1 MKRAEEL
8 VKETLALQPQDALLH
23 QRLGVILR
31 AQRRPD
37 EALAHFEEAL
47 QKDPGSFESL
57 EQITAILVSQKRIA
71 QAQERVTRQIT
82 RYPNT
87 ANLYNLLGRVLM
99 ESRNW
104 PESEAAFKKA
114 VALDKELLSAYV
126 NIGELYARQ
135 GKIQQSVAELE
146 GVLKKS
152 PRQPSVLM
160 RLGMLHEQQKDF
172 SRAMTRY
179 EEALQVNASFAPAAN
194 NLAWILLE
202 QGGDKER
209 ALSYAETAWKA
220 SPQDPHIADT
230 LGWVYFRKEM
240 YAKAAGLLKEAV
252 NKLPEDPAV
261 LYHYG
266 MAQYWN
272 NEDAEA
278 KKSLKKF
285 LTLSPNSPDA
295 KEAKKVLAAL

>member
-1 MKRAEEL
+1 
-8 VKETLALQPQDALLH
+8 
-23 QRLGVILR
+23 
-31 AQRRPD
+31 
-37 EALAHFEEAL
+37 
-47 QKDPGSFESL
+47 
-57 EQITAILVSQKRIA
+57 
-71 QAQERVTRQIT
+71 
-82 RYPNT
+82 
-87 ANLYNLLGRVLM
+87 
-99 ESRNW
+99 
-104 PESEAAFKKA
+104 
-114 VALDKELLSAYV
+114 
-126 NIGELYARQ
+126 
-135 GKIQQSVAELE
+135 
-146 GVLKKS
+146 
-152 PRQPSVLM
+152 
-160 RLGMLHEQQKDF
+160 
-172 SRAMTRY
+172 Y

-285 LTLSPNSPDA
+285 LTLSPN
-295 KEAKKVLAAL
+295 